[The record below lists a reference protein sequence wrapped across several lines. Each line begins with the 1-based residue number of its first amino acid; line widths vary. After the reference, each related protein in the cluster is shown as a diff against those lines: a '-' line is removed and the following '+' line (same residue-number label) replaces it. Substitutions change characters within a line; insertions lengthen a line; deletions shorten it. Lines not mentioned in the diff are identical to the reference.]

1 MAGISSIASSALP
14 EEVPQDPHTGG
25 GRALGME
32 LRAPEIS
39 ASHGRAERKAILR
52 GRERVLGDCRGV
64 AVHEIGVRAVLD
76 AFEQRIGLEP
86 SQLVPS
92 HVRHGTTRPALA
104 ITEPSA
110 ESRVRAPKRSMAP
123 RSEAMFAPPEST
135 MTTSF
140 REWLLKGPPWCW
152 GARCRRA

>member
-14 EEVPQDPHTGG
+14 EEVPQDPRTDG

-52 GRERVLGDCRGV
+52 GRERVLGDCGGV

-76 AFEQRIGLEP
+76 AFEQWIGLEP
-86 SQLVPS
+86 SKLVPS
-92 HVRHGTTRPALA
+92 HVRHGTTRQALQA
-104 ITEPSA
+104 LHRRRQNPETRRGALLGAGKKEP
-110 ESRVRAPKRSMAP
+110 
-123 RSEAMFAPPEST
+123 
-135 MTTSF
+135 
-140 REWLLKGPPWCW
+140 
-152 GARCRRA
+152 